1 MVDFVLGATALAC
14 AAIAL
19 FFLRFW
25 RETADR
31 LFLLFSLGFAVF
43 AANRVVLGFLDE
55 RDEARTYVYLSRGL
69 AFGLILY
76 AIIDKNWG
84 VRLPRRRLRRRER
97 ARV

>member
-1 MVDFVLGATALAC
+1 MADFILGATALAC

-25 RETADR
+25 RQTGDR
-31 LFLLFSLGFAVF
+31 LFLAFALGFAVF

-69 AFGLILY
+69 AFALLLY
-76 AIIDKNWG
+76 AIVDKNRG